1 MPLRRLALSA
11 LASDLQSGLRT
22 LRHAPGFAL
31 AAVLTL
37 ALGIGA
43 TTAMFSIVDA
53 ALLRALPYPEPDRLV
68 AVFETMPGNDRR
80 QVAPAN
86 LGDWRQ
92 ESRTLT
98 ALSAFYTSRR
108 TIGSGAS
115 PERVLSTSTSGGI
128 FTTLGARASLGR
140 TFVTADDSGASERL
154 AVLSDGL
161 WRRLFSGAQDIVGK
175 GVRIDDEPY
184 TVIGVMPAD
193 FRFPERTDLWT
204 LGTRGVPALRAGGAD
219 IASLRDVHYF
229 RVIGRLSP
237 GSSREASRREM
248 STIAARIEA
257 RHPDTNRDLGVNI
270 VGLQDAL
277 TGNTRSTLL
286 FLFGVVGLVLLLACT
301 NVAGLTLARSGKRQ
315 REFAIRTAIGA
326 SRGQLVRQVLAE
338 STLLS
343 IVGGGLGVALAALA
357 IGRLV
362 ASAPIELPEVASVGI
377 DARVLL
383 FALLVSATTGV
394 AFGLLPALQASA
406 ASSLGALRQG
416 SRGNSTRSRLRG
428 ALVVGELSLSLTLL
442 FGAGLLLKSFV
453 GLLRVDPG
461 FVPERVV
468 TIDPALSR
476 SFYADPGRIV
486 DYYTRALERVSTLP
500 GVEAV
505 GAVSVLPASGQ
516 RMNRGVHI
524 EGRPTPARQTD
535 QTIEYQA
542 ATPGYFEAIGIPLK
556 RGRGFSESDD
566 GKATP
571 IAVINEEAAR
581 QYWPGIDPI
590 GRRVGFGGGP
600 GAGPT
605 WRTVV
610 GIIGD
615 VRQLGLDQPAL
626 PEVFVPLL
634 QDPDR
639 DMSIVVRTSI
649 DPATV
654 SVALRRV
661 VQDVD
666 PSQPL
671 MAPRLMTRQLAGSLA
686 RPRFFSAL
694 LGGFAA
700 TALLLATLG
709 VYGVVAT
716 AAQAR
721 TREMGIRVALGAQR
735 SEIRGLVLSGGVKMA
750 AAGIA
755 LGSAGAFWFARG
767 VRGLLVGVEPADPVV
782 FAVTGALLGTAVLLA
797 SWLPARRAARADPM
811 VALRAE

>member
-1 MPLRRLALSA
+1 MPTRRSA
-11 LASDLQSGLRT
+11 LTSLRHDLRSALRT
-22 LRHAPGFAL
+22 LRRAPAFAL

-43 TTAMFSIVDA
+43 TTAMFSVVDA
-53 ALLRALPYPEPDRLV
+53 ALLEPLPYPEPERLV

-86 LGDWRQ
+86 LVDWRN

-98 ALSAFYTSRR
+98 ALAAFYTSRR
-108 TIGSGAS
+108 TLGSGAA
-115 PERVLSTSTSGGI
+115 PERILASSVSGGV

-140 TFVTADDSGASERL
+140 TFVDSDDSGPDQRL

-161 WRRLFSGAQDIVGK
+161 WRRTFGAAQDIVGRA
-175 GVRIDDEPY
+175 VRIDDEPY

-193 FRFPERTDLWT
+193 FRFAERTELWT
-204 LGTRGVPALRAGGAD
+204 LGARGVPALRGAGPE
-219 IASLRDVHYF
+219 ITSMRDVHYF
-229 RVIGRLSP
+229 RVIGRLRP
-237 GSSREASRREM
+237 GSSLEAARHEM
-248 STIAARIEA
+248 SAIAAGIAA
-257 RHPDTNRDLGVNI
+257 RHPDTNRDLGVSI
-270 VGLQDAL
+270 EGLQDAL
-277 TGNTRSTLL
+277 IGNTRSTLL

-301 NVAGLTLARSGKRQ
+301 NVAGLTLARSGRRQ

-343 IVGGGLGVALAALA
+343 ILGGVLGVALAAL
-357 IGRLV
+357 GVDRLV
-362 ASAPIELPEVASVGI
+362 ASAPIELPEVATVGI
-377 DARVLL
+377 DIRVLL
-383 FALLVSATTGV
+383 FALLVAAATGV

-406 ASSLGALRQG
+406 ASSLGALRPG
-416 SRGNSTRSRLRG
+416 SRGATARPRLRG
-428 ALVVGELSLSLTLL
+428 ALVVGELALSLTLL
-442 FGAGLLLKSFV
+442 FGAGLLLKSLV

-476 SFYADPGRIV
+476 SAYADPIRVV
-486 DYYTRALERVSTLP
+486 DYYTRALERVSALP

-516 RMNRGVHI
+516 RMNRGVRI
-524 EGRPTPARQTD
+524 EGRAEPARATD
-535 QTIEYQA
+535 QTVEYQA
-542 ATPGYFEAIGIPLK
+542 ATPGYFAAMGIPLK
-556 RGRGFSESDD
+556 RGRAFEASDD
-566 GKATP
+566 GRAAP
-571 IAVINEEAAR
+571 VALINEEAVR
-581 QYWPGIDPI
+581 QYWPGADPI
-590 GRRVGFGGGP
+590 GRRVGFGGP
-600 GAGPT
+600 VPV
-605 WRTVV
+605 WRTIV

-615 VRQLGLDQPAL
+615 VRQLGLDRPAL

-654 SVALRRV
+654 SVALRRT

-671 MAPRLMTRQLAGSLA
+671 MTPRLMTSQLAGSLA

-700 TALLLATLG
+700 VALLLATLG

-735 SEIRGLVLSGGVKMA
+735 REILSLVLSGGAKMA

-755 LGSAGAFWFARG
+755 LGAAGAFWFARG
-767 VRGLLVGVEPADPVV
+767 VQGLLVGVEPVDPGV
-782 FAVTGALLGTAVLLA
+782 FVVTGALLGTAVLLA

-811 VALRAE
+811 TALRSE

>member
-1 MPLRRLALSA
+1 MSPRRPVLPVLANDFHSA
-11 LASDLQSGLRT
+11 LRT

-31 AAVLTL
+31 AAILTL

-43 TTAMFSIVDA
+43 TAAMFSVVDA
-53 ALLRALPYPEPDRLV
+53 ALLRALPYPEPERLV

-86 LGDWRQ
+86 LVDWRQ

-98 ALSAFYTSRR
+98 ALSAYYTSRR
-108 TIGSGAS
+108 TIGTGAA
-115 PERVLSTSTSGGI
+115 PERILSTSVSGGI
-128 FTTLGARASLGR
+128 FTTLGARASIGR
-140 TFVTADDSGASERL
+140 TFVAADDSGASDRL

-161 WRRLFSGAQDIVGK
+161 WRRLFGAERDVVGRA
-175 GVRIDDEPY
+175 VRIDDEPY
-184 TVIGVMPAD
+184 TVIGVMAAD

-204 LGTRGVPALRAGGAD
+204 LGTRGVPALRGAGPD
-219 IASLRDVHYF
+219 ITSMRDVHYF
-229 RVIGRLSP
+229 RVIGQLRP
-237 GSSREASRREM
+237 GSTREASLREL
-248 STIAARIEA
+248 SAIAARIET

-270 VGLQDAL
+270 IGLQDAL

-326 SRGQLVRQVLAE
+326 SRAHLVRQVLAE

-343 IVGGGLGVALAALA
+343 IAGGGLGVVVAALA
-357 IGRLV
+357 VRRLV
-362 ASAPIELPEVASVGI
+362 ASAPIELPEVASVAI

-383 FALLVSATTGV
+383 FALAVSALTGV

-406 ASSLGALRQG
+406 ASSSGFLRQG
-416 SRGNSTRSRLRG
+416 SRGNTSRSRLRG
-428 ALVVGELSLSLTLL
+428 ALVVGELALSLTLL
-442 FGAGLLLKSFV
+442 FGAGLLLKSFL

-476 SFYADPGRIV
+476 SAYPDPVRVI
-486 DYYTRALERVSTLP
+486 DYYTRALERVSALP
-500 GVEAV
+500 GIEAV

-516 RMNRGVHI
+516 RMNRGVQI
-524 EGRPTPARQTD
+524 EGRPTPARATD

-542 ATPGYFEAIGIPLK
+542 ATPGYFDVMGIPVK
-556 RGRGFSESDD
+556 RGRVFTGSDD
-566 GKATP
+566 GSAAP

-581 QYWPGIDPI
+581 QYWPAIDPI
-590 GRRVGFGGGP
+590 GRRVGFGGP
-600 GAGPT
+600 AGLT
-605 WRTVV
+605 WRTIV
-610 GIIGD
+610 GIVGD
-615 VRQLGLDQPAL
+615 VRQLGLDQSAL
-626 PEVFVPLL
+626 PEVFVPLH

-649 DPATV
+649 DPVTV
-654 SVALRRV
+654 STALRQT

-671 MAPRLMTRQLAGSLA
+671 LSPRLMTSQLAGSLA

-700 TALLLATLG
+700 AALLLATLG

-716 AAQAR
+716 GAQAR

-735 SEIRGLVLSGGVKMA
+735 REILNLVLSGGAKLAV
-750 AAGIA
+750 AGIA
-755 LGSAGAFWFARG
+755 LGSAGALWFARG
-767 VRGLLVGVEPADPVV
+767 VRGLLVGVEPADPFVFVV
-782 FAVTGALLGTAVLLA
+782 AGALLGGAVLLA

-811 VALRAE
+811 VALRAD

>member
-1 MPLRRLALSA
+1 MSPRRPVLSA
-11 LASDLQSGLRT
+11 LANDLYSALRT

-43 TTAMFSIVDA
+43 TTAMFSVVDA

-86 LGDWRQ
+86 LADWRQ
-92 ESRTLT
+92 ESRTLLG
-98 ALSAFYTSRR
+98 LSAYYTSRR
-108 TIGSGAS
+108 TIGTGAA
-115 PERVLSTSTSGGI
+115 PERILSTSVSGGI
-128 FTTLGARASLGR
+128 FTTLGARAMIGR
-140 TFVTADDSGASERL
+140 TFSAADDSGTSERL

-161 WRRLFSGAQDIVGK
+161 WRRVFGATRDVVGRA
-175 GVRIDDEPY
+175 VRIDDEPY

-204 LGTRGVPALRAGGAD
+204 LGTRGVPALRGAGPD

-229 RVIGRLSP
+229 RVIGQLRP
-237 GSSREASRREM
+237 GSTREAGLREL
-248 STIAARIEA
+248 SAIAARIEA

-270 VGLQDAL
+270 IGLQDAL

-326 SRGQLVRQVLAE
+326 SRAHLVRQVLAE

-343 IVGGGLGVALAALA
+343 ILGGALGVVVAALA
-357 IGRLV
+357 IERLV
-362 ASAPIELPEVASVGI
+362 ASAPIELPEVASVAI

-383 FALLVSATTGV
+383 FALVVSAVTGV

-406 ASSLGALRQG
+406 ASSSGFLRQG
-416 SRGNSTRSRLRG
+416 SRGNTSRSRLRG
-428 ALVVGELSLSLTLL
+428 ALVVGELALSLTLL
-442 FGAGLLLKSFV
+442 FGAGLLLKSFL

-476 SFYADPGRIV
+476 SVYADPVRVV
-486 DYYTRALERVSTLP
+486 DYYTRALERVSALP

-516 RMNRGVHI
+516 RMNRGVQI
-524 EGRPTPARQTD
+524 EGRPAPARATD

-542 ATPGYFEAIGIPLK
+542 ATPGYFEVMGIPLR
-556 RGRGFSESDD
+556 RGRAFTASDD
-566 GKATP
+566 GRAAP

-600 GAGPT
+600 TGPT
-605 WRTVV
+605 WRTIV
-610 GIIGD
+610 GITGN
-615 VRQLGLDQPAL
+615 VRQLGLDQSAL
-626 PEVFVPLL
+626 PEVFVPML

-649 DPATV
+649 DPVTV
-654 SVALRRV
+654 STALRQT

-671 MAPRLMTRQLAGSLA
+671 MSPRLMTSQLAGSLA

-700 TALLLATLG
+700 AALLLATLG

-716 AAQAR
+716 GAQAR

-735 SEIRGLVLSGGVKMA
+735 HEILTLVLSGGAKLAV
-750 AAGIA
+750 AGIA
-755 LGSAGAFWFARG
+755 LGAAGALWFARG

-782 FAVTGALLGTAVLLA
+782 FVVTGALLGGAVLLA